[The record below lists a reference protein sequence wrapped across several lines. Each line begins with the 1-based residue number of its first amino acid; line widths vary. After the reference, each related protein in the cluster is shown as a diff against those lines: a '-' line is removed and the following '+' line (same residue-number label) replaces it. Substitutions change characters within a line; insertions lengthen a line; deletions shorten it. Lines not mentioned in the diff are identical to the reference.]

1 MERIERERAEGK
13 VINYF
18 LERGAN
24 EHGLPEE
31 QLFDTQADPFE
42 FKNLAEDP
50 LQADT
55 KARLKAVL
63 FAWMEQQ
70 NDHLSEDGAITL
82 FAVKKHSLN
91 QTEKQ
96 FNYIVPEEHSAPV
109 AGLVDPHA
117 STQPNP

>member
-1 MERIERERAEGK
+1 MERIERERAAGK
-13 VINYF
+13 AINYF
-18 LERGAN
+18 LERGAK

-31 QLFDTQADPFE
+31 QLFDTQTDPFE

-50 LQADT
+50 LLAET
-55 KARLKAVL
+55 KTRLEAAL

-70 NDHLSEDGAITL
+70 NDHLSEDGVITF
-82 FAVKKHSLN
+82 FAVKRHSLN

-96 FNYIVPEEHSAPV
+96 FNYVVPEEHSAPV

>member
-1 MERIERERAEGK
+1 MERIERERAAGK
-13 VINYF
+13 AINYF
-18 LERGAN
+18 LERGAK

-42 FKNLAEDP
+42 FKNLAEDSQ
-50 LQADT
+50 LAET
-55 KARLKAVL
+55 KARLEAAL
-63 FAWMEQQ
+63 FSWMEQQ

-96 FNYIVPEEHSAPV
+96 FNYVVPEEHSEPV
-109 AGLVDPHA
+109 SYTHLTLPTSNSV
-117 STQPNP
+117 

>member
-18 LERGAN
+18 LERGAK

-50 LQADT
+50 LQAET

-63 FAWMEQQ
+63 FAWMKQQ